1 MLHPLRDIAVLFDAS
16 DTGDRV
22 LNIAAH
28 LAQAQQAHLVAVS
41 TAQHPTDIANGFAR
55 GAASP
60 PHSTMK
66 PALTPP
72 APRS

>member
-16 DTGDRV
+16 DTGNRV

-55 GAASP
+55 GAGIAA
-60 PHSTMK
+60 
-66 PALTPP
+66 ALDHE
-72 APRS
+72 ARADAD

>member
-16 DTGDRV
+16 DTGNRV

-55 GAASP
+55 ASWSSAAA
-60 PHSTMK
+60 M
-66 PALTPP
+66 PP
-72 APRS
+72 APHS